1 MSRRLLTCG
10 EHAVLVELDGL
21 EEVLAL
27 DEAVRAA
34 VAAVKSVEPVEPGE
48 PGEPVGLGEPGA
60 AGTAGEPGEPVEPG
74 AAVPAVGEVGDAA
87 FADVVDV
94 VPAARTLLVVVREG
108 TDVTP
113 VRKALSTLSAGRPAS
128 ADALRRGGP
137 HVVEI
142 LVHYDGPDLAEISGL
157 TGLAPREV
165 VAAHTQTPWRV
176 AFAGFA
182 PGFAYLTGGDSRLQ
196 VPRRSEPRTSVPAG
210 SVGLAGEFSA
220 VYPRSSPG
228 GWQLLGHTDAILW
241 DVDRQPPALLR
252 PGSVVR
258 FVDADFVDADNVD
271 AGTPAGI
278 DADGDAASR

>member
-10 EHAVLVELDGL
+10 EHAVLVELGGL

-27 DEAVRAA
+27 DDAVRAA
-34 VAAVKSVEPVEPGE
+34 VKS
-48 PGEPVGLGEPGA
+48 A
-60 AGTAGEPGEPVEPG
+60 T
-74 AAVPAVGEVGDAA
+74 VGDA
-87 FADVVDV
+87 FVDVVDV
-94 VPAARTLLVVVREG
+94 VPAARTLLLVVHEG

-113 VRKALSTLSAGRPAS
+113 VRTALGTLSADGTAS
-128 ADALRRGGP
+128 ASTPIDVASRQGIP

-142 LVHYDGPDLAEISGL
+142 RVHYDGPDLDEVSGL
-157 TGLAPREV
+157 TGLARHEV

-176 AFAGFA
+176 AFSGFA
-182 PGFAYLTGGDSRLQ
+182 PGFAYLTGGDRRLR

-228 GWQLLGHTDAILW
+228 GWQLLGHTDATLW
-241 DVDRQPPALLR
+241 DVGRDPPALLQ

-258 FVDADFVDADNVD
+258 FVDVDP
-271 AGTPAGI
+271 PAGN

>member
-1 MSRRLLTCG
+1 MSWRLLTCG

-21 EEVLAL
+21 EEVLVL
-27 DEAVRAA
+27 DGAVRAA
-34 VAAVKSVEPVEPGE
+34 VQ
-48 PGEPVGLGEPGA
+48 
-60 AGTAGEPGEPVEPG
+60 AGDG
-74 AAVPAVGEVGDAA
+74 A

-108 TDVTP
+108 ADLTP
-113 VRKALSTLSAGRPAS
+113 VRRALLMLPTAGPTRAT
-128 ADALRRGGP
+128 ADASSQGMP

-142 LVHYDGPDLAEISGL
+142 LVHYDGPDLDEVAEL
-157 TGLAPREV
+157 TGLAPAEV
-165 VAAHTQTPWRV
+165 VAAHTRTPWRV

-182 PGFAYLTGGDSRLQ
+182 PGFAYLSGGDPRLQ

-241 DVDRQPPALLR
+241 DVDRQPPALLQ
-252 PGSVVR
+252 PGSMVR
-258 FVDADFVDADNVD
+258 F
-271 AGTPAGI
+271 I
-278 DADGDAASR
+278 DADHLASP

>member
-27 DEAVRAA
+27 DGAVRAA
-34 VAAVKSVEPVEPGE
+34 VAA
-48 PGEPVGLGEPGA
+48 
-60 AGTAGEPGEPVEPG
+60 
-74 AAVPAVGEVGDAA
+74 GDAA
-87 FADVVDV
+87 FADLVDV
-94 VPAARTLLVVVREG
+94 VTAARTVLLVVREG

-113 VRKALSTLSAGRPAS
+113 VRTALRTLSPPALSRVGP
-128 ADALRRGGP
+128 ADATADTSRQGGSP

-142 LVHYDGPDLAEISGL
+142 LVHYDGADLLEICER
-157 TGLAPREV
+157 TGLASHEV
-165 VAAHTQTPWRV
+165 VAAHTQTPWRF

-182 PGFAYLTGGDSRLQ
+182 PGFAYLAGGDHRLR

-241 DVDRQPPALLR
+241 DAERQPPALLQ

-258 FVDADFVDADNVD
+258 FVDVDSQADVNIDADN
-271 AGTPAGI
+271 
-278 DADGDAASR
+278 DADTYPDAASR

>member
-27 DEAVRAA
+27 DDAVRAA
-34 VAAVKSVEPVEPGE
+34 VESVTGE
-48 PGEPVGLGEPGA
+48 DV
-60 AGTAGEPGEPVEPG
+60 
-74 AAVPAVGEVGDAA
+74 A

-94 VPAARTLLVVVREG
+94 VPAARTLLVVVHEG
-108 TDVTP
+108 ADIMP
-113 VRKALSTLSAGRPAS
+113 VRAALSALSADRTTSG
-128 ADALRRGGP
+128 DALGRGVP

-142 LVHYDGPDLAEISGL
+142 PVHYDGPDLAEVAGL
-157 TGLAPREV
+157 TGLTPHEV

-220 VYPRSSPG
+220 VYPRASPG
-228 GWQLLGHTDAILW
+228 GWQLLGHTDAPLW
-241 DVDRQPPALLR
+241 DADRQPPALLQ
-252 PGSVVR
+252 PGSVVH
-258 FVDADFVDADNVD
+258 FVDAA
-271 AGTPAGI
+271 
-278 DADGDAASR
+278 DAASR

>member
-27 DEAVRAA
+27 DGAVRAA
-34 VAAVKSVEPVEPGE
+34 AQ
-48 PGEPVGLGEPGA
+48 
-60 AGTAGEPGEPVEPG
+60 AGDT
-74 AAVPAVGEVGDAA
+74 A
-87 FADVVDV
+87 FAHVVDV
-94 VPAARTLLVVVREG
+94 VPAARTLLLVVREG
-108 TDVTP
+108 TDITP
-113 VRKALSTLSAGRPAS
+113 VRTALRALPAPTLPLLHA
-128 ADALRRGGP
+128 ADAPADISRRGMP
-137 HVVEI
+137 SVVEI
-142 LVHYDGPDLAEISGL
+142 LVHYDGPDLEEVCEL
-157 TGLAPREV
+157 TRLARREV

-182 PGFAYLTGGDSRLQ
+182 PGFAYLAGGDSRLR

-210 SVGLAGEFSA
+210 AVGLAGEFSA

-241 DVDRQPPALLR
+241 DVERQPPALLQ

-258 FVDADFVDADNVD
+258 FVDINSDINADT
-271 AGTPAGI
+271 GTGAE
-278 DADGDAASR
+278 ADAASR

>member
-27 DEAVRAA
+27 EGAVRAA
-34 VAAVKSVEPVEPGE
+34 VAAVTDE
-48 PGEPVGLGEPGA
+48 
-60 AGTAGEPGEPVEPG
+60 
-74 AAVPAVGEVGDAA
+74 DAA

-94 VPAARTLLVVVREG
+94 VPAARTLLLVVRDG
-108 TDVTP
+108 GDVAP
-113 VRKALSTLSAGRPAS
+113 VRSALPTLALPTLPADGPATAP
-128 ADALRRGGP
+128 ADASRQGKP

-142 LVHYDGPDLAEISGL
+142 RVHYDGPDLHEVCEL
-157 TGLAPREV
+157 TGLARDEV

-182 PGFAYLTGGDSRLQ
+182 PGFAYLWGGDSRLQ
-196 VPRRSEPRTSVPAG
+196 VPRRREPRTSVPAG

-241 DVDRQPPALLR
+241 DVDRQPPALLQ

-258 FVDADFVDADNVD
+258 FVE
-271 AGTPAGI
+271 I
-278 DADGDAASR
+278 DAMALG

>member
-27 DEAVRAA
+27 DGAVRAA
-34 VAAVKSVEPVEPGE
+34 VAAVTGE
-48 PGEPVGLGEPGA
+48 
-60 AGTAGEPGEPVEPG
+60 
-74 AAVPAVGEVGDAA
+74 DAA
-87 FADVVDV
+87 FANVVDV
-94 VPAARTLLVVVREG
+94 VPAARTLLLVVHEG

-113 VRKALSTLSAGRPAS
+113 VRTALSTLSGDRPTDESAGAS
-128 ADALRRGGP
+128 LRDTP

-142 LVHYDGPDLAEISGL
+142 SVHYDGPDLDEIAEL
-157 TGLAPREV
+157 TGLAPHEV
-165 VAAHTQTPWRV
+165 VSAHTRTPWRV
-176 AFAGFA
+176 AFSGFA
-182 PGFAYLTGGDSRLQ
+182 PGFAYLAGGDRRLR

-241 DVDRQPPALLR
+241 DVDRDPPAVLQN
-252 PGSVVR
+252 GSVVR
-258 FVDADFVDADNVD
+258 FLDADIVDADIQAR
-271 AGTPAGI
+271 I
-278 DADGDAASR
+278 DADGDAVSR